1 MYYRRLYFTS
11 SSSLLLYMVTKTI
24 PAIVAIVA
32 VAVMIIATLLPLTMA
47 VTPAFAQDPQPNE
60 EDKKVTICH
69 VPPGN
74 PDNAH
79 EITVGESAAKEH
91 LTQHEGDRTV
101 GDDDKKC

>member
-1 MYYRRLYFTS
+1 
-11 SSSLLLYMVTKTI
+11 MVTKAI
-24 PAIVAIVA
+24 PAIVVIAA
-32 VAVMIIATLLPLTMA
+32 AAAALMATATLLPLTMA
-47 VTPAFAQDPQPNE
+47 VTPAFAQDPQSNE

-91 LTQHEGDRTV
+91 LTQHEGDRIV
-101 GDDDKKC
+101 DDDDKKC